1 MNAKIIITAAVVA
14 VLGAGSCSVVTMGK
28 TVEPGN
34 VGVKIKTIGTNA
46 GVSPEALPSGWHF
59 RGLGERIVDYPVIER
74 RYSYTR
80 EANADGKE
88 NEELVFVD
96 RNGLSVS
103 GDMNIGI
110 RVRQSA
116 APALYTKYRASLDQL
131 LENQIRNDVRSAVAR
146 YGALVPVEQMLGGGH
161 QIIATRAF
169 NEVKTSWAKDGVDI
183 TRLEWS
189 GSLRFPESVT
199 ASILARAQ
207 ADQQVLAA
215 QAQVAVAEAQAREKV
230 AIAQGDA
237 DAYRL
242 RGEALRSNPQVLE
255 QQAIAKWNGQLPQ
268 VTSGATPFVNL
279 K

>member
-1 MNAKIIITAAVVA
+1 MKAKTLMIVGVIA
-14 VLGAGSCSVVTMGK
+14 LGALTQAACGRA
-28 TVEPGN
+28 VEPGN
-34 VGVKIKTIGTNA
+34 AGVKIKTLGTDA
-46 GVSPEALPSGWHF
+46 GVQPKSLDSGWHF
-59 RGLGERIVDYPVIER
+59 TGIGEKIVDYPVIER

-96 RNGLSVS
+96 RNGLAVS

-116 APALYTKYRASLDQL
+116 APALYIKYRATLDQL

-146 YGALVPVEQMLGGGH
+146 YGALIPVEQMLGGGH

-169 NEVKTSWAKDGVDI
+169 NEVRTSWAKDGVDI

-215 QAQVAVAEAQAREKV
+215 QAQVAVAEAQAQEKI
-230 AIAQGDA
+230 AIARGDA
-237 DAYRL
+237 EAY
-242 RGEALRSNPQVLE
+242 ALRSRELSPAILQ

-268 VTSGATPFVNL
+268 VTSPGATPFINL
-279 K
+279 R